1 MPNGKILIFNNKVYC
16 GDGISTNSIFTVA
29 AYIGNQSKDRF
40 INLGYTPEFVLVF
53 DRGCLT
59 GMNGHTYGGLCL
71 KDNPTT
77 DMDGR
82 IAIQIAE
89 NGFYVNCSTTP
100 GTSTNTN
107 NNTYNYIAY

>member
-1 MPNGKILIFNNKVYC
+1 MYC

-53 DRGCLT
+53 FKGCLT
-59 GMNGHTYGGLCL
+59 CTNSHTYGGLCL

-77 DMDGR
+77 DTNNL
-82 IAIQIAE
+82 IAIRIAE

-100 GTSTNTN
+100 ETYTNTIN
-107 NNTYNYIAY
+107 GIYNYVAY